1 MFKSINP
8 WARRSTG
15 AAGIVA
21 FGIVL
26 QSAVL
31 GAQQAPAGTQ
41 AAVPDVLVSYPDVI
55 AYGGQVLTADKDDA
69 TFTVAQA
76 VAVRDGKFLA
86 IGTDADIRKLAGP
99 KTRLINLAGG
109 SVVPG
114 FMDTHQH
121 VHEYSMRW
129 VPKAAQRRSIKFA
142 NLESGLQEIKVLADA
157 LKPGEWVVTSTRPYS
172 ARALNRKNIDAVA
185 PNNPVVVEISSE
197 ENIANSLAIKRLVEL
212 AGPNVVGLLKDEK
225 GEPTGQLRDVAV
237 GVMQYEA
244 VPWPY
249 PAIPV
254 FQEALKKEMLLE
266 NSWGVTTVT
275 TRITSEALT
284 AINRMHRDGGNQLP
298 LRWRVGL
305 PFPHLNPVADK
316 YFQRLGDMDRMGD
329 DYLKINGISFF
340 SIDSAI
346 GRGGAWTS
354 EPKRRLLPGD
364 LSGETGVDRKVNLP
378 LVTMANKYG
387 WAVKSI
393 HSAGDMSNTVLLQE
407 YAKANAEIP
416 IGDKRFG
423 IDHGPMLTPEH
434 AKQIAKLGVIPS
446 IQAKY
451 VFSKDNE
458 ALIYQYGAEALQK
471 MTAIKTLIDAGIKVA
486 GGADTGEPP
495 FAEPLWNMEKM
506 VTRTDEQGRT
516 WGAKE
521 AIDRKTALLTYTRWA
536 ARYSHDEDRLGSI
549 EVGKVADFVVLG
561 DNFLT
566 APDSVI
572 SDLPVKLTFVAGKVV
587 YDRERDGVIKPPERK
602 FVEQH

>member
-1 MFKSINP
+1 VFTSIHDGI
-8 WARRSTG
+8 RRSAA
-15 AAGIVA
+15 AAGVA
-21 FGIVL
+21 VFGIVL
-26 QSAVL
+26 QSAAL
-31 GAQQAPAGTQ
+31 GAQAPPATQ
-41 AAVPDVLVSYPDVI
+41 GPVPDVLLAYADVI
-55 AYGGQVLTADKDDA
+55 VYGGQVLTADKDDA
-69 TFTVAQA
+69 SFTVAQA
-76 VAVRDGKFLA
+76 MAVRDGKFLA
-86 IGTDADIRKLAGP
+86 IGTDAEIRRLAGP
-99 KTRLINLAGG
+99 KTRQINLAGA
-109 SVVPG
+109 SVLPG

-129 VPKAAQRRSIKFA
+129 VPKAEQQRSIKFA
-142 NLESGLQEIKVLADA
+142 NLESGLEEIKA
-157 LKPGEWVVTSTRPYS
+157 LVAAKKPGEWVVTSTRPYS
-172 ARALNRKNIDAVA
+172 ARALNRKNIDAVS

-197 ENIANSLAIKRLVEL
+197 ENIANSLALKRVIEL

-284 AINRMHRDGGNQLP
+284 AINRMHRDGADLP

-305 PFPHLNPVADK
+305 PFPHLNPQAEH

-329 DYLKINGISFF
+329 EYLKINGISFF

-354 EPKRRLLPGD
+354 DPKIRLLPGD
-364 LSGETGVDRKVNLP
+364 LSGTNGVDRKVNLP

-393 HSAGDMSNTVLLQE
+393 HSAGDMSNTVLLEE
-407 YAKANAEIP
+407 YKKANAETP

-423 IDHGPMLTPEH
+423 IDHGPMLTPQH
-434 AKQIAKLGVIPS
+434 AKLIAELGVIPS
-446 IQAKY
+446 VQAKY

-458 ALIYQYGAEALQK
+458 QLIYQYGAESLQK
-471 MTAIKTLIDAGIKVA
+471 MTAIKTLIAAGIKVA

-495 FAEPLWNMEKM
+495 YAEPLWNMEKM
-506 VTRTDEQGRT
+506 VTRTDEVGRT

-536 ARYSHDEDRLGSI
+536 ARYTHDEDKLGSI
-549 EVGKVADFVVLG
+549 ELGKIADFVVLG

-566 APDSVI
+566 APEGVI
-572 SDLPVKLTFVAGKVV
+572 SDLPVKYTFVGGKLV
-587 YDRERDGVIKPPERK
+587 YDRERDGVIKVPQRK
-602 FVEQH
+602 FVE